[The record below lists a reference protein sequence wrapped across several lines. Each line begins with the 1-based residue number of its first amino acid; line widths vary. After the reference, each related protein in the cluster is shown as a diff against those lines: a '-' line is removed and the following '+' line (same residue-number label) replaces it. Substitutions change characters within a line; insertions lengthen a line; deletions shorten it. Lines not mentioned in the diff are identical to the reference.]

1 MRSGNTIPAAMS
13 EVLPAAESR
22 PASRSAIG
30 PRGSPAMDWERLV
43 HAAIESSSHG
53 LCVFDERS
61 RLVIGNELHRNLYGL
76 THSQVA
82 AGTHVQ
88 DLLVSRYAGA
98 NGMSAGARI
107 AEYMAAI
114 QLRAEFRTSYGLE
127 GGTFIELD
135 MHPMEGGGFVER
147 HRDIT
152 QLRLAE
158 LRAEAARQELIEKQ
172 YAIDQAVIVAVTD
185 VRGTITYANDR
196 LCEISGYNRDELIGS
211 NHRILK
217 SGVHSREF
225 FRQMYR
231 QLARGRVWRG
241 ELCNKAKGGSLYWVD
256 TVITPQLGPEG
267 KPVAYMAIRV
277 DITARKNAEALVHY
291 AARHDA
297 LTGLLNRAALL
308 EELSNRL
315 AQANASEQ
323 ELIVYLLDLDG
334 FKWVNDTLG
343 HAAGDALLRQLS
355 RRLKSVSADGDLIAR
370 LGGDEFAIVQFNT
383 GEGREQAE
391 RLVVTLLEIVAI
403 PFSVAAQDVSVGVSI
418 GLALAPRHGST
429 ASELLYKA
437 DLALYRVKAEGR
449 NGYRFFEEEMH
460 RNAQARNRRVG
471 ELRESVARGD
481 FELHYQPIFDAKT
494 LQPRVM
500 EALVRW
506 RHPSE
511 GLLYPDRF
519 IGLAEETGLMEPLGR
534 WILRQACADAASW
547 PKGIKV
553 AVNLSPAQFRGPALF
568 DDVLSAL
575 LETGL
580 SPDRLEFEVTE
591 SILLQEKEENLLLF
605 RHLKNIGISIALDD
619 FGVGYASLGSVVSF
633 PFDKVKI
640 DRSFTKGLV
649 TNPANRTVVASIM
662 TLAAGLGV
670 QVTAEGVETEEQ
682 LHYLRGQGLDLVQGY
697 LLGRPASA
705 DLNEWV
711 RSIPA
716 GAPQGSHACDGRQV
730 EQEPVSPPH
739 AAASY

>member
-1 MRSGNTIPAAMS
+1 MS
-13 EVLPAAESR
+13 EVLPAAESE
-22 PASRSAIG
+22 PAPRSAIRRHG
-30 PRGSPAMDWERLV
+30 RPAMDWERLV

-61 RLVIGNELHRNLYGL
+61 RLVIGNELHRHMYGL
-76 THSQVA
+76 TPAQVA
-82 AGTHVQ
+82 AGTPVQ
-88 DLLVSRYAGA
+88 ELLASRYARVVGTSA
-98 NGMSAGARI
+98 NAQM
-107 AEYMAAI
+107 AEYLAAI
-114 QLRAEFRTSYGLE
+114 QHTAGFSTSYGLE
-127 GGTFIELD
+127 DGTFIELD

-196 LCEISGYNRDELIGS
+196 FCEISGYDRDELIGN

-231 QLARGRVWRG
+231 QLARGGVWRG
-241 ELCNKAKGGSLYWVD
+241 ELCNKAKGGNLYWVD

-277 DITARKNAEALVHY
+277 DITARKNAEALVYY

-297 LTGLLNRAALL
+297 LTGLSNRAALL
-308 EELSNRL
+308 EDLSSRL
-315 AQANASEQ
+315 AQASACERQ
-323 ELIVYLLDLDG
+323 LIVYLLDLDG

-343 HAAGDALLRQLS
+343 HAAGDALLKQLS
-355 RRLKSVSADGDLIAR
+355 RRLESVAADGDLIAR
-370 LGGDEFAIVQFNT
+370 LGGDEFAIVQFSS

-391 RLVVTLLEIVAI
+391 RLAITLLEIVAM
-403 PFSVAAQDVSVGVSI
+403 PFSIAGQDVSVGVSI
-418 GLALAPRHGST
+418 GLALAPLHGST
-429 ASELLYKA
+429 AFELLYKA

-460 RNAQARNRRVG
+460 KSAQSRNRLIN

-511 GLLYPDRF
+511 GLLQPGRF
-519 IGLAEETGLMEPLGR
+519 IGIAEETGLMEPLGR

-553 AVNLSPAQFRGPALF
+553 AVNISPAQFRGPELF
-568 DDVLSAL
+568 DAVLRTL

-580 SPDRLEFEVTE
+580 SPDQLEFEVTE

-605 RHLKNIGISIALDD
+605 RQLKNIGISIALDD

-640 DRSFTKGLV
+640 DRSFTKDLV

-670 QVTAEGVETEEQ
+670 QVIAEGVETEEQ
-682 LHYLRGQGLDLVQGY
+682 LDYLRSQGLDLVQGY
-697 LLGRPASA
+697 LLGRPAPA
-705 DLNEWV
+705 GLNEWV
-711 RSIPA
+711 GAGPA
-716 GAPQGSHACDGRQV
+716 GAPQGGHHLACDGRAQ
-730 EQEPVSPPH
+730 
-739 AAASY
+739 AS